1 MRITGLASGM
11 DTESLIKDM
20 MRAQRLPMDKVLQ
33 RKQYMEWQRD
43 DYRTINRQL
52 FDFRNLVSDNMM
64 RSSTFSQKT
73 VSSSNEEAVSVRNIN
88 STSDFAGSV
97 SVQRLAEQATMRSTA
112 KVGSNV
118 VGLTTPID
126 KSAKLSTLDPALTN
140 PQTITIKSIKED
152 GTLQTAA
159 EAFTL
164 TFNPAEK
171 SLQNVLDEIN
181 KGANVS
187 AFYDS
192 FTGKISVTAKNSGDN
207 SNGNEIE
214 LTLSPEMRSFTNI
227 NANNTVAAGA
237 GHGTVGVNAQFT
249 FNGLITERPNNT
261 FQINGFELNLK
272 QVTVATVVNFSSATD
287 TDKILESVTKF
298 VDEYNKIL
306 ADLNGQIREKNY
318 RDFQPLTKE
327 QRADL
332 DEKEIELWDEKAKSG
347 TLRNDSIVSSALSQM
362 RSILNSSV
370 TTASGTMRLSDIG
383 ITTSSNYSDNG
394 KLVINADKLKKA
406 ISDNPNGIYEL
417 FNADGATVA
426 GKGLGRQLR
435 DSLDETR
442 KKIVQKAGSDTAV
455 NNTFSLGRTLNGY
468 DSQISRFEDRLQM
481 VETRY
486 YRQFGAMEAAIQ
498 RANQQSAYLMNSFG
512 GGQ

>member
-11 DTESLIKDM
+11 DTETMIKDM
-20 MRAQRLPMDKVLQ
+20 MRAQRMPMEKVLQ

-43 DYRTINRQL
+43 DYRQVNRQL

-88 STSDFAGSV
+88 STSDFSGSI

-112 KVGSNV
+112 RVNGSTN
-118 VGLTTPID
+118 PID
-126 KSAKLSTLDPALTN
+126 TSAMLSTLDPALTN
-140 PQTITIKSIKED
+140 PQIITIKSVKSD
-152 GTLQTAA
+152 GTLQTDA

-192 FTGKISVTAKNSGDN
+192 FTGRISMTAKNSGN
-207 SNGNEIE
+207 NASGNEIVITSSTE
-214 LTLSPEMRSFTNI
+214 LSNFTKLS
-227 NANNTVAAGA
+227 ANNYDAAMVGY
-237 GHGTVGVNAQFT
+237 GTEGKNAQFT
-249 FNGLITERPNNT
+249 FNGLLTERASNT
-261 FQINGFELNLK
+261 IRINGFELNLK
-272 QVTVATVVNFSSATD
+272 QVTGAAVVNFSSTTD

-306 ADLNGQIREKNY
+306 ADLNGQIREKSY
-318 RDFQPLTKE
+318 RDFKPLTKE
-327 QRADL
+327 QRSEL
-332 DEKEIELWDEKAKSG
+332 DEKEIELWDEKSKSG
-347 TLRNDSIVSSALSQM
+347 TLRNDSIISSSLTQM
-362 RSILNSSV
+362 RSILNSDV
-370 TTASGTMRLSDIG
+370 TTSTGTMRLSDIG
-383 ITTSSNYSDNG
+383 INPSMNYTDRG
-394 KLVINADKLKKA
+394 KLVIDVDKLKQA

-417 FNADGATVA
+417 FSADGATNSQ
-426 GKGLGRQLR
+426 KGLGRQIR
-435 DSLDETR
+435 DSIDDTR
-442 KKIVQKAGSDTAV
+442 KKVIAKAGSDTSV
-455 NNTFSLGRTLNGY
+455 NNSFSLGRTLNGF
-468 DSQISRFEDRLQM
+468 DSQITRFEARLQL
-481 VETRY
+481 VESRY

>member
-11 DTESLIKDM
+11 DTETMIKDM
-20 MRAQRLPMDKVLQ
+20 MSAQRLPMDKVLQ

-43 DYRTINRQL
+43 DYRTVNRQL

-73 VSSSNEEAVSVRNIN
+73 VSSSNAEAVSVRNIN
-88 STSDFAGSV
+88 STSDFAGSI

-126 KSAKLSTLDPALTN
+126 VSTKLSTLDPSLSN

-192 FTGKISVTAKNSGDN
+192 FTGKISVTSKHSGDN

-214 LTLSPEMRSFTNI
+214 LTISPEMRSFTNL

-237 GHGTVGVNAQFT
+237 GNGTIGVNAQFT
-249 FNGLITERPNNT
+249 FNGLLTERASNT

-272 QVTVATVVNFSSATD
+272 QVTGTEIVNFSSSTD

-298 VDEYNKIL
+298 IDEYNKIL
-306 ADLNGQIREKNY
+306 ADLNGQIREKSY

-327 QRADL
+327 QRSEL

-347 TLRNDSIVSSALSQM
+347 TLRNDSIISSSLTQM
-362 RSILNSSV
+362 RSILNSAV
-370 TTASGTMRLSDIG
+370 TTSTGTMRLSDIG
-383 ITTSSNYSDNG
+383 INPSSNYADRG
-394 KLVINADKLKKA
+394 KLVIDVDKLKQA

-417 FNADGATVA
+417 FSVDGATTSQ
-426 GKGLGRQLR
+426 KGLGRQIR

-442 KKIVQKAGSDTAV
+442 KKVIEKAGSDTSV
-455 NNTFSLGRTLNGY
+455 NNSFSLGRTLNGF
-468 DSQISRFEDRLQM
+468 DSQITRFEARLQM